1 MSFFSSIKR
10 ITPKSRVLYFV
21 LMNSVLF
28 NLFMWLDLLL
38 AKDRKQTFQLTVLQ
52 VVWTDQWSTILT
64 FQEKTII
71 DDERIHVDHTFAR
84 EWNLRVN
91 RVKYGDQGIYTC
103 QVNTEPVISYTVHL
117 TVVGETAFCAL
128 L

>member
-1 MSFFSSIKR
+1 
-10 ITPKSRVLYFV
+10 
-21 LMNSVLF
+21 MNSVLF

-38 AKDRKQTFQLTVLQ
+38 AKDRKQTIQLTVLQ